1 MRTVFMVA
9 LLAWSA
15 SSFAATAY
23 WTGQSEIVQ
32 TVTYETA
39 INCEYNYGGQTFWQ
53 AYKNYCPPSVEV
65 Q

>member
-1 MRTVFMVA
+1 MRISFFVV

-15 SSFAATAY
+15 PSFAETAY
-23 WTGQSEIVQ
+23 WTGRSEIVQ
-32 TVTYETA
+32 TVTYQTA

-53 AYKNYCPPSVEV
+53 AYKNYCPASVEV